1 MFGASIGRAA
11 QRIIDAMVRWLAHGH
26 FNPNILTVVGVAI
39 NVGSGLLFGFGRFFW
54 AGIVLIIANLFDML
68 DGQVARLSGRVT
80 RFGGFLDSSLD
91 RLSDMVVFVG
101 LMVFYARATEYHST
115 LNVFLAGAGLMV
127 SVWVRYASA
136 RAESLIPKCDV
147 GFLRR
152 PERVVLFIIGA
163 LSTVPGSNNY
173 FAYRMPAVLW
183 VLAVGSY
190 WTFAH
195 RMYHTW
201 TEVNRSEAKHVV
213 AESGAS
219 AGEQSEV
226 RSKPTLANKPASLG
240 FWSIVT
246 AGEVAAWRV
255 KWEVLFASILALWI
269 GGRIVRSISQNPS
282 RFIGLRPAR
291 IGFASVVTVAVLVG
305 VLIGITVPERF

>member
-1 MFGASIGRAA
+1 MFGASIGRGA

-26 FNPNILTVVGVAI
+26 INPNILTVIGVSL
-39 NVGSGLLFGFGRFFW
+39 NVGSGLLFGLGRFFS

-91 RLSDMVVFVG
+91 RLSDMVIFVG
-101 LMVFYARATEYHST
+101 IMVFYARDTEFHST
-115 LNVFLAGAGLMV
+115 LNVFLAGAALMGSVMV
-127 SVWVRYASA
+127 SYASA

-152 PERVVLFIIGA
+152 PERIVLFIIGA
-163 LSTVPGSNNY
+163 LSTHPGSTNF
-173 FAYRMPAVLW
+173 FANRMPAVLW

-201 TEVNRSEAKHVV
+201 RELTKAEAKTENVD
-213 AESGAS
+213 AEAS
-219 AGEQSEV
+219 YTKPGERRAEPRLV
-226 RSKPTLANKPASLG
+226 HKPS
-240 FWSIVT
+240 
-246 AGEVAAWRV
+246 
-255 KWEVLFASILALWI
+255 
-269 GGRIVRSISQNPS
+269 
-282 RFIGLRPAR
+282 
-291 IGFASVVTVAVLVG
+291 
-305 VLIGITVPERF
+305 

>member
-11 QRIIDAMVRWLAHGH
+11 QRIIDAIVRWLAKGH
-26 FNPNILTVVGVAI
+26 ISPNILTVIGVGL
-39 NVGSGLLFGFGRFFW
+39 NVGCGLLFGFGRFFS
-54 AGIVLIIANLFDML
+54 AGILLLVANLFDML

-101 LMVFYARATEYHST
+101 LMVFYARDTPFHST
-115 LNVFLAGAGLMV
+115 LNVFLAGAGLMGSIMV
-127 SVWVRYASA
+127 SYASA

-163 LSTVPGSNNY
+163 LSTVPGSNNF
-173 FAYRMPAVLW
+173 FANRMPAVLW

-201 TEVNRSEAKHVV
+201 RELNKVQAKSEEIESRSSH
-213 AESGAS
+213 S
-219 AGEQSEV
+219 A
-226 RSKPTLANKPASLG
+226 SKPGSDRRAEQALIHKAS
-240 FWSIVT
+240 
-246 AGEVAAWRV
+246 
-255 KWEVLFASILALWI
+255 
-269 GGRIVRSISQNPS
+269 
-282 RFIGLRPAR
+282 
-291 IGFASVVTVAVLVG
+291 
-305 VLIGITVPERF
+305 

>member
-11 QRIIDAMVRWLAHGH
+11 QRIIDAIVRWLAYGH
-26 FNPNILTVVGVAI
+26 INPNILTVIGVAL
-39 NVGSGLLFGFGRFFW
+39 NVGCGLLFGMGSFFL
-54 AGIVLIIANLFDML
+54 AGVALVVANLFDML

-101 LMVFYARATEYHST
+101 LMVFYARATQFHST
-115 LNVFLAGAGLMV
+115 LNVFLAGAGLMGSVMV
-127 SVWVRYASA
+127 SYASA

-152 PERVVLFIIGA
+152 PERVFLFIFGA
-163 LSTVPGSNNY
+163 LSTHPGSTNF
-173 FAYRMPAVLW
+173 FANRMPAVLW

-201 TEVNRSEAKHVV
+201 RELTKTETANVDEKASYSQASGSPDRPKQ
-213 AESGAS
+213 AE
-219 AGEQSEV
+219 
-226 RSKPTLANKPASLG
+226 
-240 FWSIVT
+240 
-246 AGEVAAWRV
+246 
-255 KWEVLFASILALWI
+255 
-269 GGRIVRSISQNPS
+269 
-282 RFIGLRPAR
+282 
-291 IGFASVVTVAVLVG
+291 
-305 VLIGITVPERF
+305 VPI

>member
-1 MFGASIGRAA
+1 MFGASIGRGA

-26 FNPNILTVVGVAI
+26 INPNILTVIGVSL
-39 NVGSGLLFGFGRFFW
+39 NVGCGLLFGMGRFFS
-54 AGIVLIIANLFDML
+54 AGIALIIANLFDML

-101 LMVFYARATEYHST
+101 LMVFYARDLPTHST
-115 LNVFLAGAGLMV
+115 LNVFLAGAGLMGSVMV
-127 SVWVRYASA
+127 SYASA

-163 LSTVPGSNNY
+163 LSSHPNSTNF
-173 FAYRMPAVLW
+173 FANRMPAVLW

-201 TEVNRSEAKHVV
+201 RELNKLEIKTANVETQSSYSQ
-213 AESGAS
+213 SG
-219 AGEQSEV
+219 
-226 RSKPTLANKPASLG
+226 T
-240 FWSIVT
+240 T
-246 AGEVAAWRV
+246 AGGERRPEQRLVH
-255 KWEVLFASILALWI
+255 K
-269 GGRIVRSISQNPS
+269 PS
-282 RFIGLRPAR
+282 
-291 IGFASVVTVAVLVG
+291 
-305 VLIGITVPERF
+305 

>member
-1 MFGASIGRAA
+1 MFGASIGRLA

-26 FNPNILTVVGVAI
+26 INPNILTVIGVAL
-39 NVGSGLLFGFGRFFW
+39 NVGCGLLFGMGRFFS
-54 AGIVLIIANLFDML
+54 AGIALIVANLFDML

-101 LMVFYARATEYHST
+101 LMVFYARDTEFHST
-115 LNVFLAGAGLMV
+115 LNVFLAGAGLMGSVMV
-127 SVWVRYASA
+127 SYASA

-163 LSTVPGSNNY
+163 LSTHPGSTNF
-173 FAYRMPAVLW
+173 FANRMPAVLW

-201 TEVNRSEAKHVV
+201 RELTKLETKTQNVEQQTSYSQ
-213 AESGAS
+213 SGAT
-219 AGEQSEV
+219 ATGERRAEQRLV
-226 RSKPTLANKPASLG
+226 HKPS
-240 FWSIVT
+240 
-246 AGEVAAWRV
+246 
-255 KWEVLFASILALWI
+255 
-269 GGRIVRSISQNPS
+269 
-282 RFIGLRPAR
+282 
-291 IGFASVVTVAVLVG
+291 
-305 VLIGITVPERF
+305 

>member
-11 QRIIDAMVRWLAHGH
+11 QRIIDAIVRWLAHGH
-26 FNPNILTVVGVAI
+26 INPNILTVIGVAL
-39 NVGSGLLFGFGRFFW
+39 NVGCGLLFGMGRFFS
-54 AGIVLIIANLFDML
+54 AGIALVVANLFDML

-91 RLSDMVVFVG
+91 RLSDMVIFVG
-101 LMVFYARATEYHST
+101 LMVFYARATEFHST
-115 LNVFLAGAGLMV
+115 LNVFLAGAGLMGSVMV
-127 SVWVRYASA
+127 SYASA

-163 LSTVPGSNNY
+163 LSTHPGSTNF
-173 FAYRMPAVLW
+173 FANRMPAVLW

-201 TEVNRSEAKHVV
+201 YELKKATTKPSEEEA
-213 AESGAS
+213 
-219 AGEQSEV
+219 
-226 RSKPTLANKPASLG
+226 
-240 FWSIVT
+240 
-246 AGEVAAWRV
+246 
-255 KWEVLFASILALWI
+255 
-269 GGRIVRSISQNPS
+269 
-282 RFIGLRPAR
+282 RPA
-291 IGFASVVTVAVLVG
+291 ASTSNSGSERRTEQPLVHKAG
-305 VLIGITVPERF
+305 

>member
-11 QRIIDAMVRWLAHGH
+11 QRIIDAIVRWLAIGH
-26 FNPNILTVVGVAI
+26 INPNILTVIGVSL
-39 NVGSGLLFGFGRFFW
+39 NVGCGLLFGLGWFFA
-54 AGIVLIIANLFDML
+54 AGIALIVANVFDML

-101 LMVFYARATEYHST
+101 LMVFYARDIESHST
-115 LNVFLAGAGLMV
+115 LNVFLAGAGLMG
-127 SVWVRYASA
+127 SVMASYASA

-163 LSTVPGSNNY
+163 LSTHPGSTNF
-173 FAYRMPAVLW
+173 FANRMPAVLW
-183 VLAVGSY
+183 ALAVGSY

-201 TEVNRSEAKHVV
+201 RELTKLETKTQNVEQQTSYSQV
-213 AESGAS
+213 GPS
-219 AGEQSEV
+219 AG
-226 RSKPTLANKPASLG
+226 
-240 FWSIVT
+240 
-246 AGEVAAWRV
+246 
-255 KWEVLFASILALWI
+255 
-269 GGRIVRSISQNPS
+269 
-282 RFIGLRPAR
+282 
-291 IGFASVVTVAVLVG
+291 
-305 VLIGITVPERF
+305 PERRAEQMLVHKPS

>member
-1 MFGASIGRAA
+1 
-11 QRIIDAMVRWLAHGH
+11 MVRWLAHGH
-26 FNPNILTVVGVAI
+26 INPNILTVIGVAL
-39 NVGSGLLFGFGRFFW
+39 NVGCGLLFGLGWFFS
-54 AGIVLIIANLFDML
+54 AGIALIVANLFDML

-101 LMVFYARATEYHST
+101 LMVFYARDTEFHST
-115 LNVFLAGAGLMV
+115 LNVFLAGAGLMGSVMV
-127 SVWVRYASA
+127 SYASA

-163 LSTVPGSNNY
+163 LSTHPGSSNY
-173 FAYRMPAVLW
+173 FANSMPAVLW

-201 TEVNRSEAKHVV
+201 RELTRVEAKTENVD
-213 AESGAS
+213 
-219 AGEQSEV
+219 
-226 RSKPTLANKPASLG
+226 TPASY
-240 FWSIVT
+240 
-246 AGEVAAWRV
+246 
-255 KWEVLFASILALWI
+255 
-269 GGRIVRSISQNPS
+269 SQSGSGNELRTEQRLVHKPS
-282 RFIGLRPAR
+282 
-291 IGFASVVTVAVLVG
+291 
-305 VLIGITVPERF
+305 

>member
-1 MFGASIGRAA
+1 M
-11 QRIIDAMVRWLAHGH
+11 
-26 FNPNILTVVGVAI
+26 
-39 NVGSGLLFGFGRFFW
+39 GRFFS
-54 AGIVLIIANLFDML
+54 AGIALVVANLFDML

-101 LMVFYARATEYHST
+101 LMVFYARDTEFHST
-115 LNVFLAGAGLMV
+115 LNVFLAGAGLMGSVMV
-127 SVWVRYASA
+127 SYASA

-163 LSTVPGSNNY
+163 LSTHPSSPSS
-173 FAYRMPAVLW
+173 FANRMPAVLW

-201 TEVNRSEAKHVV
+201 RELNRAEADDSAESESLPISDSQVSIDRVTAVGPVNRQ
-213 AESGAS
+213 S
-219 AGEQSEV
+219 AIGNRKYREV
-226 RSKPTLANKPASLG
+226 EP
-240 FWSIVT
+240 
-246 AGEVAAWRV
+246 
-255 KWEVLFASILALWI
+255 
-269 GGRIVRSISQNPS
+269 
-282 RFIGLRPAR
+282 
-291 IGFASVVTVAVLVG
+291 
-305 VLIGITVPERF
+305 

>member
-11 QRIIDAMVRWLAHGH
+11 QRIIDAIVRWLALGH
-26 FNPNILTVVGVAI
+26 ISPNVLTVIGVSL
-39 NVGSGLLFGFGRFFW
+39 NVGCGLLFGMGWFFA
-54 AGIVLIIANLFDML
+54 AGIALIVANLFDML

-101 LMVFYARATEYHST
+101 LMVFYARDTEFHST
-115 LNVFLAGAGLMV
+115 LNVFLAGAGLMGSVMV
-127 SVWVRYASA
+127 SYASA

-163 LSTVPGSNNY
+163 LSTHPGSTNF
-173 FAYRMPAVLW
+173 FANRMPAVLW
-183 VLAVGSY
+183 VLAIGSY

-201 TEVNRSEAKHVV
+201 FELNRATTKTSEEEA
-213 AESGAS
+213 
-219 AGEQSEV
+219 
-226 RSKPTLANKPASLG
+226 RPASTSNSG
-240 FWSIVT
+240 
-246 AGEVAAWRV
+246 
-255 KWEVLFASILALWI
+255 
-269 GGRIVRSISQNPS
+269 
-282 RFIGLRPAR
+282 
-291 IGFASVVTVAVLVG
+291 
-305 VLIGITVPERF
+305 PERRPEQPLITKAG

>member
-11 QRIIDAMVRWLAHGH
+11 QRIIDAIVRWLASGH
-26 FNPNILTVVGVAI
+26 INPNVLTVIGVGI
-39 NVGSGLLFGFGRFFW
+39 NVGCGLLFGFGLFFA
-54 AGIVLIIANLFDML
+54 AGIALVVANLFDML

-101 LMVFYARATEYHST
+101 LMVFYARDTEAHST
-115 LNVFLAGAGLMV
+115 LNVFLAGAGLMGSVMV
-127 SVWVRYASA
+127 SYASA

-163 LSTVPGSNNY
+163 LSTHPGSNNF
-173 FAYRMPAVLW
+173 FANRMPAVLW

-201 TEVNRSEAKHVV
+201 RELAKVEVTKTDNV
-213 AESGAS
+213 
-219 AGEQSEV
+219 
-226 RSKPTLANKPASLG
+226 PAQE
-240 FWSIVT
+240 I
-246 AGEVAAWRV
+246 
-255 KWEVLFASILALWI
+255 
-269 GGRIVRSISQNPS
+269 RIQNPIS
-282 RFIGLRPAR
+282 FVKSA
-291 IGFASVVTVAVLVG
+291 F
-305 VLIGITVPERF
+305 PEKQG